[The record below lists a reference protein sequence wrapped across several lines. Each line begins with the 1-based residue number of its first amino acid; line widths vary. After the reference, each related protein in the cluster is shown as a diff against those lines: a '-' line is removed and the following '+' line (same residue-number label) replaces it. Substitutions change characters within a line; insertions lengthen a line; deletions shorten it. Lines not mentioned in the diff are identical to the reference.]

1 MMFRAPAADVRGR
14 PTPDER
20 GAVTTEL
27 VIVMPLLIMFLF
39 LVVAAGR
46 LTDARSDVV
55 SAASDAAR
63 AASLQTSQG
72 AAVTQAQRIAEDSV
86 GGEGIECVGGLRVDV
101 AFDPGFERGATVH
114 TTVECDVETGDLALL
129 NLPGV
134 ITVREQAWEPIDTY
148 RSL

>member
-1 MMFRAPAADVRGR
+1 
-14 PTPDER
+14 
-20 GAVTTEL
+20 L
-27 VIVMPLLIMFLF
+27 VLVMPVLIMFLF

-63 AASLQTSQG
+63 AASLEASQG
-72 AAVTQAQRIAEDSV
+72 TSVAQARQIAEDSV
-86 GGEGIECVGGLRVDV
+86 AGEGIECVGGLRVDV
-101 AFDPGFERGATVH
+101 GFLPRFERGATVH

-129 NLPGV
+129 DLPGV
-134 ITVREQAWEPIDTY
+134 ITVREQAWEPIDTH

>member
-1 MMFRAPAADVRGR
+1 MIRWSRLVGR
-14 PTPDER
+14 RPRDER
-20 GAVTTEL
+20 GAASTEL
-27 VIVMPLLIMFLF
+27 VLVMPVLIAFLF

-46 LTDARSDVV
+46 LTDAKSDVV

-63 AASLQTSQG
+63 AASLQASQG

-86 GGEGIECVGGLRVDV
+86 AGEGIECLGGLRVDV
-101 AFDPGFERGATVH
+101 GFDPAFQRGATVH

-134 ITVREQAWEPIDTY
+134 VTVREQAWEPIDTH